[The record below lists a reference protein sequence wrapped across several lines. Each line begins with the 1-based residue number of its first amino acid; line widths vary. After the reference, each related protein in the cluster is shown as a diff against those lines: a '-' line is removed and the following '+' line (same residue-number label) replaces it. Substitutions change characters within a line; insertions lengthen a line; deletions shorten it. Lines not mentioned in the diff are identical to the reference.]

1 MSTLSANTSEA
12 SASNDSSTSSP
23 KRMVGLTSLTMI
35 SVGSMVGSGWL
46 FGAYRASEIAGPA
59 AIFAWI
65 IGAIAVL
72 FTALTFMEVATAL
85 PVSGGPVKYLE
96 KTHGS
101 VVGFLASWAIWLSF
115 VSVIP
120 IEAEASVQYM
130 ASWPWEWVKP
140 LTTHLF
146 NPATGALTWAGL
158 SIAVLLMLVYFFL
171 NFWSINLF
179 TKSVNAITT
188 YKLVVPVLTVA
199 LIIYAGFHPGNFESV
214 NNTIAPFG
222 WASVFTA
229 VAISGIVF
237 AYNGF
242 QAALFFSGEATNP
255 AKNIP
260 RALIYSI
267 CFCAVLYVGL
277 QIAFIGGVDPTNLA
291 KYGWHLNFSS
301 PFAQLALIL
310 GLHFLTL
317 LLFIDAFIS
326 PSGTGIGYMGTVSR
340 QLFGMSE
347 NGYMPKS
354 CKKLDKKYGVP
365 RTAMVINFIV
375 GLIFLD
381 MFRGWGQLAAVISV
395 ATVISFMVGPLT
407 FGSLRKIAPEL
418 KRPIYL
424 KWGHIISPLSFVISS
439 ELFYWSTW
447 PLTGKVV
454 FVILV
459 GFLLFGYFQVKKGL
473 GGFGQHIRSS
483 IWIITMFAVM
493 TLISYIGSS
502 KFGGINLLHYGWD
515 MVTVAIAALV
525 FYYWGINSA
534 WVTPM
539 LKETLSKDLQAE
551 NS

>member
-1 MSTLSANTSEA
+1 MTTLSANTTK
-12 SASNDSSTSSP
+12 SSTSKQTTNSP
-23 KRMVGLTSLTMI
+23 KRMIGVTSLTMI
-35 SVGSMVGSGWL
+35 AVGSMVGSGWL

-65 IGAIAVL
+65 IGAVAVL
-72 FTALTFMEVATAL
+72 LTALTFMEVATAL
-85 PVSGGPVKYLE
+85 PVPGGPVKYLE

-120 IEAEASVQYM
+120 VEAEASVQYM

-140 LTTHLF
+140 LTSQLF
-146 NPATGALTWAGL
+146 DPSSGSLTWIGL
-158 SIAVLLMLVYFFL
+158 SIAVVLMLVYFFL

-188 YKLVVPVLTVA
+188 YKLVVPVLTV
-199 LIIYAGFHPGNFESV
+199 LMIVYAGFHPGNFEAV
-214 NNTIAPFG
+214 HHTIAPYG
-222 WASVFTA
+222 WSSVLTA

-242 QAALFFSGEATNP
+242 QASLFFSGEAVNP
-255 AKNIP
+255 SKSIP
-260 RALIYSI
+260 KALIYSI
-267 CFCAVLYVGL
+267 VFCAVLYVGL
-277 QIAFIGGVDPTNLA
+277 QIAFIGGVNPDNIALH
-291 KYGWHLNFSS
+291 GWHLNFSS
-301 PFAQLALIL
+301 PFAELALIL
-310 GLHFLTL
+310 GLHALTL

-354 CKKLDKKYGVP
+354 CKSLDKKYGVP
-365 RTAMVINFIV
+365 RTAMIINFIV

-418 KRPIYL
+418 KRPVYL

-454 FVILV
+454 FVILI
-459 GFLLFGYFQVKKGL
+459 GFLIFSYFQLKKGL
-473 GGFGQHIRSS
+473 NGLGKHIRSS
-483 IWIITMFAVM
+483 IWIIAMFAVM

-502 KFGGINLLHYGWD
+502 QFGGINILHYGWG
-515 MVTVAIAALV
+515 MFAVAVSSLV

-539 LKETLSKDLQAE
+539 LEETLKKDFAK
-551 NS
+551 